1 VSTYALWIA
10 IASGL
15 LSGFFSAAHQAL
27 LDFSPSRLADLLRE
41 RNVTRRG
48 RILDHREDLLL
59 LTAILR
65 GVLNLTVLVM
75 MLAWLT
81 PPTQQQNWWLFA
93 YAFLAAGAIIVLFS
107 VAIPISWARHA
118 AEPLLLTAL
127 PVLHACWL
135 VCQPVLFVLRWL
147 DPAVRR
153 VLGVAK
159 PEDDDRSPL
168 EQEILDAVTEGEKSG
183 LVDESQKEMIEAVV
197 EFPTIDCD
205 EIMTPRTDIL
215 GIDVD
220 STMEQVKH
228 IIAEAGHS
236 RYPVYQGDLD
246 HIVGV
251 LYAKDLLQFVGSNGD
266 HPFDL
271 RQVVREALFVPE
283 TKSLRDLLNE
293 LQANRV
299 HIAIVLDEYGGT
311 AGLIT
316 IEDIIEEIVGEI
328 EDEYDTEDDGGPELR
343 RTHPN
348 IAEVDARMHIDDV
361 NDELGIELPEDEDYD
376 TLGGFVF
383 STLGHIPSIGEAF
396 DYDNVRITVT
406 DAEKTKVI
414 RLTIE
419 RTDGAHES
427 GENHSAHAAG

>member
-1 VSTYALWIA
+1 MSSYALWIA
-10 IASGL
+10 ILAGL

-41 RNVTRRG
+41 RNLTRRG
-48 RILDHREDLLL
+48 RILDRLDDLLL
-59 LTAILR
+59 LTAALR
-65 GVLNLTVLVM
+65 AVLNLTVLVM
-75 MLAWLT
+75 MLAYFA
-81 PPTQQQNWWLFA
+81 PPTQQHGWGDFA
-93 YAFLAAGAIIVLFS
+93 AAFLAAGAIIVVLT

-118 AEPLLLTAL
+118 AEPLLLSAL
-127 PVLHACWL
+127 PVLHACRNILWPL
-135 VCQPVLFVLRWL
+135 LFILRGL

-153 VLGVAK
+153 ALGATK
-159 PEDDDRSPL
+159 PDDDRTPL

-205 EIMTPRTDIL
+205 EIMTPRTDII
-215 GIDVD
+215 GIDVEASMD
-220 STMEQVKH
+220 EVKKT
-228 IIAEAGHS
+228 IAEAGHS

-266 HPFDL
+266 RPFEL

-283 TKSLRDLLNE
+283 TKSLRDLLSE
-293 LQANRV
+293 FQANRV

-328 EDEYDTEDDGGPELR
+328 EDEYETDTDSEPEIR
-343 RTHPN
+343 RTHPH

-376 TLGGFVF
+376 TIGGFVF

-396 DYDNVRITVT
+396 DYANVRITVT
-406 DAEKTKVI
+406 DAEKTKVK
-414 RLTIE
+414 RLIIE
-419 RTDGAHES
+419 RTDGEHES
-427 GENHSAHAAG
+427 DEQPSAHAAD